1 MGCQSRSRHFNTFR
15 LTCVAVTVVFFSKP
29 PNPNQTSV
37 QISSLASSGK
47 SVSAV
52 LKCRSISCLQIFHSQ
67 SAERFIPLSTLHILS
82 FFFYE
87 CKSLMFVS
95 DVALLSDETGGRV
108 VLFSFL
114 SVCNKP
120 TIPHSAVN
128 SGLSNFSLSGLV
140 AWQIS
145 GSIKN

>member
-1 MGCQSRSRHFNTFR
+1 MGCQSRGRHFDTFR
-15 LTCVAVTVVFFSKP
+15 LTCVGVTAVFFSKSP
-29 PNPNQTSV
+29 PIQTKPQSR
-37 QISSLASSGK
+37 SPSLASSGK

-67 SAERFIPLSTLHILS
+67 SAERFIPLSTLRILS

-108 VLFSFL
+108 VLFSFFI
-114 SVCNKP
+114 CM
-120 TIPHSAVN
+120 
-128 SGLSNFSLSGLV
+128 
-140 AWQIS
+140 Q
-145 GSIKN
+145 